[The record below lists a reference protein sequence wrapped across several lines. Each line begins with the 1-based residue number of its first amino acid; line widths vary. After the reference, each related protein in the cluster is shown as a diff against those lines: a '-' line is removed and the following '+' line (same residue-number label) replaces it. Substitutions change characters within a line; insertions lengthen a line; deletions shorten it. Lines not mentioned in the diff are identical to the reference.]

1 MGQRL
6 TDKLVG
12 ALPAPA
18 KGNRI
23 TYDTAVPG
31 FGARVTAAGA
41 RAFVLNYRTRADA
54 RARRYTIGGY
64 PDWSTGAARDEA
76 KRLKR
81 AVDGGADPVGELQAT
96 RSAPTINDLCDR
108 YIGHHMGHLRAS
120 TASGYRAQI
129 HDIVRPRLG
138 KLRVAAVTFADVE
151 ALHRYVSNE
160 RGPYSANRTLSL
172 LSKIFNH
179 AVRWEWCNR
188 NPVKGIERNQEHAR
202 QRYLSNEELT
212 RLMAALAADP
222 DQQAANIL
230 RLLLLTGARKSEVLT
245 AKWADF
251 DLVAGVWTKPG
262 AKTKQK
268 TEHRVPLS
276 APARILLRDIE
287 RNGSEFVFPGRHGGG
302 HRIKLEDAWKRICKA
317 TGITGVRIHD
327 LRHSYASHLASA
339 GIGLH
344 TIGALLGHSN
354 PTTTHRYAHLMDDP
368 LRQATERAG
377 AIIEGKPM
385 AEIVPLK
392 GGAS

>member
-1 MGQRL
+1 
-6 TDKLVG
+6 
-12 ALPAPA
+12 
-18 KGNRI
+18 
-23 TYDTAVPG
+23 
-31 FGARVTAAGA
+31 
-41 RAFVLNYRTRADA
+41 
-54 RARRYTIGGY
+54 
-64 PDWSTGAARDEA
+64 
-76 KRLKR
+76 
-81 AVDGGADPVGELQAT
+81 
-96 RSAPTINDLCDR
+96 
-108 YIGHHMGHLRAS
+108 
-120 TASGYRAQI
+120 
-129 HDIVRPRLG
+129 
-138 KLRVAAVTFADVE
+138 
-151 ALHRYVSNE
+151 LHRYVSNE

-354 PTTTHRYAHLMDDP
+354 PMTTHRYAHLMDDP